1 MVSCGQ
7 KWYLVKVLWTFDF
20 LPTTQR
26 AQETWRCLPERHK
39 NQKKKVQVVLNWK
52 TRACCSMLLIHST
65 T

>member
-39 NQKKKVQVVLNWK
+39 NQKRKSPSCAELEDK
-52 TRACCSMLLIHST
+52 SLLQHASHP
-65 T
+65 